1 MKSKHVCP
9 KCGGRTFSTCAT
21 VTQEWKVDENGDYLE
36 VLEDCLQVFS
46 EPDDGNIWACVS
58 CGAEAI
64 LAT

>member
-46 EPDDGNIWACVS
+46 EPDDGNI
-58 CGAEAI
+58 
-64 LAT
+64 